1 MNKETLIAR
10 QTLPL
15 EQKVVMTQQRLLE
28 FDAAMDGDVYVSFS
42 GGKDSTVLA
51 HIVQETLGDVP
62 LVFCDTGMEYPEV
75 RDFALSIATE
85 VIKPKKTFKQVI
97 EQHGYPFPSKEQA
110 RYVHD
115 VRHGTER
122 MRELRLSGSKGRSY
136 TLSKKWYPL
145 IDAPFDVSDYCCSV
159 MKKHPFSAYEKLTG
173 KKRIDGIMAEESSL
187 RMNRYIANG
196 GCNVLS
202 TKRPHSSP
210 MAFWTEQDVLKY
222 ISEQGI
228 DIASVYGDII
238 DDEGALRCTGVKRTG
253 CMFCMFG
260 VALEKSPNRFELM
273 RQTHPAQYRYCMDK
287 LGCASVL
294 DMFGIPR

>member
-1 MNKETLIAR
+1 MNKETLLAR
-10 QTLPL
+10 QQLPL
-15 EQKVVMTQQRLLE
+15 EQKVAMTRQRILE
-28 FDAAMDGDVYVSFS
+28 FDAAMGGNVYVSFS

-51 HIVQETLGDVP
+51 YIARETLGDVP

-75 RDFALSIATE
+75 RDFALSIATY

-97 EQHGYPFPSKEQA
+97 EQYGYPFPSKEQA

-122 MRELRLSGSKGRSY
+122 MRELRLSGSNGRSY

-196 GCNVLS
+196 GCTFSRSDRIAARWRFGQSRTFSS
-202 TKRPHSSP
+202 T
-210 MAFWTEQDVLKY
+210 
-222 ISEQGI
+222 
-228 DIASVYGDII
+228 
-238 DDEGALRCTGVKRTG
+238 
-253 CMFCMFG
+253 
-260 VALEKSPNRFELM
+260 
-273 RQTHPAQYRYCMDK
+273 YR
-287 LGCASVL
+287 SNEST
-294 DMFGIPR
+294 

>member
-1 MNKETLIAR
+1 MNKETLAAR
-10 QTLPL
+10 QQLPL
-15 EQKVVMTQQRLLE
+15 EQKVAITRQRILE

-51 HIVQETLGDVP
+51 HIARETLGEVP

-75 RDFALSIATE
+75 RDFALAMATE

-97 EQHGYPFPSKEQA
+97 EQYGYPFPSKEQA

-122 MRELRLSGSKGRSY
+122 MRKLRLDCSRGRGY

-159 MKKHPFSAYEKLTG
+159 MKKHPFTEYEKRTG
-173 KKRIDGIMAEESSL
+173 RRRIDGTMAEESSL

-202 TKRPHSSP
+202 KRPHSNP
-210 MAFWTEQDVLKY
+210 MAFWTEQDVLRFAV
-222 ISEQGI
+222 ENGI
-228 DIASVYGDII
+228 GLASVYGSIVADG
-238 DDEGALRCTGVKRTG
+238 DTLRCTGVKRTG

-260 VALEKSPNRFELM
+260 AALEKSPNRFELM
-273 RQTHPAQYRYCMDK
+273 RQTHPVQYRYCMDK

>member
-1 MNKETLIAR
+1 
-10 QTLPL
+10 
-15 EQKVVMTQQRLLE
+15 
-28 FDAAMDGDVYVSFS
+28 MDGNVYVSFS

-51 HIVQETLGDVP
+51 HIARETLGDVP

-110 RYVHD
+110 RYAHD
-115 VRHGTER
+115 IRHGTDN
-122 MRELRLSGSKGRSY
+122 MRNMRLYGTHVRSY

-173 KKRIDGIMAEESSL
+173 KKRIDGTMAEESRI
-187 RMNRYIANG
+187 RMHRYIANG

-202 TKRPHSSP
+202 KRPHSSP

-222 ISEQGI
+222 VLEQGI
-228 DIASVYGDII
+228 EIASVYGEIVEDCGI
-238 DDEGALRCTGVKRTG
+238 LRCTGVKRTG

-260 VALEKSPNRFELM
+260 VALEKRPNRFELM

>member
-1 MNKETLIAR
+1 MNKETLAAR
-10 QTLPL
+10 QQLPL
-15 EQKVVMTQQRLLE
+15 EQKVAMTRQRILE
-28 FDAAMDGDVYVSFS
+28 FDAAMDGAVYVSFS

-51 HIVQETLGDVP
+51 HIARETLGDVP

-75 RDFALSIATE
+75 RDFALSMATE
-85 VIKPKKTFKQVI
+85 VIKPKKTFKQVV

-115 VRHGTER
+115 VRHGTEK
-122 MRELRLSGSKGRSY
+122 MRDLRFNGYKGRSY
-136 TLSKKWYPL
+136 ALSRKWYPL
-145 IDAPFDVSDYCCSV
+145 IDAQFDVSDYCCSV
-159 MKKHPFSAYEKLTG
+159 MKKRPFAEYEKRTG
-173 KKRIDGIMAEESSL
+173 RSRIDGIMAEESSL

-202 TKRPHSSP
+202 KRPHSSP
-210 MAFWTEQDVLKY
+210 MAFWTEQDVLRY
-222 ISEQGI
+222 ASENSI
-228 DIASVYGDII
+228 KIASVYGDIVS
-238 DDEGALRCTGVKRTG
+238 DGGTLRCTGAKRTG

-287 LGCASVL
+287 LGCATVL